1 VLWQATVRDISLTG
15 LGLVLKRRFE
25 RGTGLAIEIPAKGDY
40 PGVTLL
46 AKVAHTTALAGG
58 SWLLGCA
65 FVSEL
70 SDDALIR
77 LLQLAQSQTAEPHGT
92 PAGHVNSSTGSDKS
106 VLVSGIQLA
115 GTNHRG
121 REASVEV
128 NRLFLTG
135 AWPLQPGT
143 LLRVRVANH
152 PKQYPP
158 VFLRITSCALEEGRW
173 TVRYTFAQKPAP
185 EMMHLLG
192 HLVSGEWKL

>member
-40 PGVTLL
+40 PGDTLL

-58 SWLLGCA
+58 NWLLGCA

-70 SDDALIR
+70 SDDALVR
-77 LLQLAQSQTAEPHGT
+77 LLQLAQAPSKTEGPPGT
-92 PAGHVNSSTGSDKS
+92 PAGQAKPGPDKN
-106 VLVSGIQLA
+106 VLVSGIRLA

-121 REASVEV
+121 REASVPV
-128 NRLFLTG
+128 NRLFLNV

-143 LLRVRVANH
+143 ILKVRVAND
-152 PKQYPP
+152 PKKYPP
-158 VFLRITSCALEEGRW
+158 VFLRITSCTLDDGRW
-173 TVRYTFAQKPAP
+173 TLRYTFAQKPAR